1 MGVKVDMDANIE
13 KLISDLE
20 KKTIENI
27 KKRIDEETPK
37 VEEKALNLVE
47 RKLNEFYEISVL
59 NFYNHYQPKFY
70 QRRDNGSLYNL
81 FRTKRNGTKLDYWFE
96 PSEITSRT
104 GYDGEDGLYKTVF
117 KEGWHGGANI
127 NGEMLVPYRIPPQT
141 YDGDKKPYQKGKAKW
156 KPAVRAPF
164 SPYDMFIALKEDYQN
179 NGYERDYKKLWVD
192 HLNSIGIK
200 VR

>member
-59 NFYNHYQPKFY
+59 NFYNHYKPKFY
-70 QRRDNGSLYNL
+70 QRRGDGSLYNL

-117 KEGWHGGANI
+117 KEGWHGGAKHDSV
-127 NGEMLVPYRIPPQT
+127 MRYRTPVPYYI
-141 YDGDKKPYQKGKAKW
+141 YWGKE
-156 KPAVRAPF
+156 AVRAPF